1 MLGLCSWGRLR
12 GISSLPINTRRE
24 GTKRTQPGSSQR
36 WHCAQPGA
44 QPFPLPVRQ
53 HCCAVRCRSPGRGCP
68 EAVGAHGAGPCAG
81 RLCRVRGTP
90 RCLQPHSSDCGN
102 AAFPQCLPAGAQGR
116 PPPVHPCFS
125 NRPEAP
131 RPFPCAF
138 RPCPMRA
145 GCQQP
150 LRVPPCPPVLQ
161 RPTEAI
167 IPPRPS
173 VRLRALP
180 GGAFPS

>member
-1 MLGLCSWGRLR
+1 VQLGQTQGHLIPAHKYQKGGHKEDPARLLPAMALRTAGSTAVPSARQAALLRCAVPQPRQRLPGGCGCRWGR
-12 GISSLPINTRRE
+12 
-24 GTKRTQPGSSQR
+24 
-36 WHCAQPGA
+36 
-44 QPFPLPVRQ
+44 
-53 HCCAVRCRSPGRGCP
+53 
-68 EAVGAHGAGPCAG
+68 PCAG